1 MWQFPATTSLT
12 MVWIIS
18 SNKFESIVNKKM
30 QELEAILKQKVA
42 TSSVELTT
50 NDPEKKVI

>member
-50 NDPEKKVI
+50 NAPEKKVI